1 MISNRKGQ
9 IRTIEAFLAVILI
22 FSALAL
28 SITFSSVRSADDQGV
43 LANLGLNAL
52 IKFDEDGNLG
62 RLIDQRNWTAIEQT
76 LNILLPLGVSY
87 NLTIYNESMQ
97 PIDNFAISN
106 GGLGSLKVVSVQY
119 LCASQSLECHC
130 YFLRLQLAWAR

>member
-1 MISNRKGQ
+1 MIFNRKGQ
-9 IRTIEAFLAVILI
+9 IRTLEAFLAVILI
-22 FSALAL
+22 FSALTL
-28 SITFSSVRSADDQGV
+28 SIVFSSVRNVNNQEV

-52 IKFDEDGNLG
+52 IKFDENGNLG
-62 RLIDQRNWTAIEQT
+62 NLIDQKNWTAIEQA

-87 NLTIYNESMQ
+87 NLTIYDESMRS
-97 PIDNFAISN
+97 INNFTISN

-119 LCASQSLECHC
+119 LCASQSLECNC

>member
-9 IRTIEAFLAVILI
+9 IKTLEAFLAVILI
-22 FSALAL
+22 FSALTL
-28 SITFSSVRSADDQGV
+28 SIVFSSVRNVNNQKV
-43 LANLGLNAL
+43 LETLGMNAL
-52 IKFDEDGNLG
+52 IKFDDSGDLGN
-62 RLIDQRNWTAIEQT
+62 LIDQRNWTAIEQA
-76 LNILLPLGVSY
+76 LSILLPLGVSY

-97 PIDNFAISN
+97 SINDFTISN

-119 LCASQSLECHC
+119 LCASQSLECNC

>member
-1 MISNRKGQ
+1 MISDRKGQ
-9 IRTIEAFLAVILI
+9 IRTIEAFLAVLLI
-22 FSALAL
+22 FSALAF
-28 SITFSSVRSADDQGV
+28 SVAFSSVRSADDQGV
-43 LANLGLNAL
+43 LANLGLDAL
-52 IKFDEDGNLG
+52 IKLDEDGNLG

-87 NLTIYNESMQ
+87 NLTIYNEPMQ
-97 PIDNFAISN
+97 PINNFTISN

-119 LCASQSLECHC
+119 LCASQGIECHC

>member
-1 MISNRKGQ
+1 MIFNRKGQ
-9 IRTIEAFLAVILI
+9 VRTLEAFLAVILI
-22 FSALAL
+22 FSALTL
-28 SITFSSVRSADDQGV
+28 SVVFSSVGNVNNQEV

-52 IKFDEDGNLG
+52 IEFDEDGNLG
-62 RLIDQRNWTAIEQT
+62 KLIDQSNWTAIEKA

-97 PIDNFAISN
+97 SINNVAISN
-106 GGLGSLKVVSVQY
+106 SGLGSLKVVSVQY
-119 LCASQSLECHC
+119 LCASQGLECRC